1 MKIEEKT
8 RDEKLQYNINGKIT
22 KASALSSPKLINM
35 NTLHVTKYWLF
46 IKVEW

>member
-22 KASALSSPKLINM
+22 KLSALSSPKLINM
-35 NTLHVTKYWLF
+35 NTLHVMKYWLF